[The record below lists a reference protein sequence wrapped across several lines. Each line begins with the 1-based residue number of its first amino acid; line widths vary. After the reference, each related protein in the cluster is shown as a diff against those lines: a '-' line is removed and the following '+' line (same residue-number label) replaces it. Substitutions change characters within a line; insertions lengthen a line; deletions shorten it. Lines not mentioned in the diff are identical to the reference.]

1 MEIDLIA
8 LNRRLE
14 KALFIEVKWKTLI
27 SRDAER
33 ILRNL
38 ERRSKLVNLPDYES
52 YYMVVAREILDKP
65 SQLNMVN
72 LEMIGKMFYGNMSF
86 KG

>member
-1 MEIDLIA
+1 MRT
-8 LNRRLE
+8 LNRKLG
-14 KALFIEVKWKTLI
+14 KTLFIEVKWKTLT
-27 SRDAER
+27 SRDAEH

-52 YYMVVAREILDKP
+52 HYMVVAREILDKLSQP
-65 SQLNMVN
+65 SMVD
-72 LEMIGKMFYGNMSF
+72 LETLKEMLYGGMSF